1 MGVNLTLPRRH
12 GTRGPGRHAVGDVA
26 LACRDVSVRY
36 GERDVLAGVDL
47 ELRAGELL
55 ALLGPNGAG
64 KSTLVSVLSGDLRPS
79 SGLVTL
85 DDQPLHHWSTTELA
99 MRRAVLL
106 QQVDMSFPF
115 TVLQAVRMGRAPWE
129 ASDDP
134 TLDDDRVVADA
145 MRRTDVA
152 QFADRVYMS
161 LSGGERARAALARVL
176 AQDTHVLLL
185 DEPTAA
191 LDIRHQEQVLRL
203 AGDLASQGRAVSVVM
218 HDLGLA
224 AAHAD
229 RVVVLAEGRIRAD
242 GPPDHVLTSEL
253 LSDVYQ
259 CPIEVVRHPRSD
271 QLLVVPLR

>member
-1 MGVNLTLPRRH
+1 MGVNLALPRRH

-55 ALLGPNGAG
+55 ALVGPNGAG

-85 DDQPLHHWSTTELA
+85 DDQPLHQWSTTELA